1 MASSAHHQHLSGDQR
16 HLLSPATVESTRCTQ
31 QKTARRFNHF
41 MAEGRSAFLLAST
54 ASGFKERPQCGA
66 GLRWD
71 RSLFLGR
78 LIETQ
83 RQDAG
88 KSRHQP
94 CDTVAPHGS
103 HASLFVSV
111 GVLVDCVSVWP
122 HQQCSY
128 AGTCSFSFPFNAVL
142 LTLRTPGLATFV
154 NNQFLP
160 EPQRQCCGILF
171 GPPQSLAA
179 CLYRS
184 GANLFA

>member
-1 MASSAHHQHLSGDQR
+1 MAEVTRSTSPDLAKYGLTKGLALTRLSGGDAFKMFQR
-16 HLLSPATVESTRCTQ
+16 NGPS
-31 QKTARRFNHF
+31 
-41 MAEGRSAFLLAST
+41 
-54 ASGFKERPQCGA
+54 A
-66 GLRWD
+66 GLAWRRD

-88 KSRHQP
+88 KNRHQP

-128 AGTCSFSFPFNAVL
+128 AGTCSFSFPVNAVL

-179 CLYRS
+179 AYT
-184 GANLFA
+184 GPATV